1 MLTKV
6 SSERMTLLG
15 YSGAAGGA
23 RRAGTACRSPFTP
36 PGCTTMRSP
45 FRVLLLAIAL
55 ALPLAVAACGSP
67 EEKAAEY
74 LADGQERLAAGDL
87 DRAAIHF
94 RNVLRIEPKNAQA
107 LMGLGRIHEER
118 DDLARAYAAYREAAD
133 ADPAFIAPR
142 NAYAVIA
149 LTRNRLDAVRDA
161 VDEIGA
167 IDPAHPD
174 GLALAAALALREGRL
189 DEAEDLA
196 RRALAADPAH
206 VNATSALAGV
216 FNARGDTTGAV
227 AILNARFEAHGVSVP
242 LALLKSQLLAS
253 IDDTEGVATAL
264 QEAVSAAP
272 EDVDLRVA
280 LARFHESQGDLERA
294 EAVLR
299 EAIDR
304 LDAPET
310 ATAALA
316 RLVARNRGVD
326 AAVAEIDRLRENA
339 GDDAFTLDF
348 LAADLL
354 AEERRLDAATARLE
368 RVVEASAEDSADAL
382 DARTGLATLAW
393 RRGDAARAREMLAA
407 VLAAEPEHRGANFL
421 QASLQLED
429 RAFDAAVASAR
440 TSLAQDPD
448 WAPGLRLLGRAHL
461 GQGQTDLAIETF
473 ARLLRQSPGDVQ
485 AAETLAQ
492 LLAQRGDY
500 DQALDVW
507 DHIIARSDD
516 PTGALASAAEIAI
529 RQENWNRAGRDID
542 RLLSSPEGELP
553 GTLLAGS
560 LRVARGDAAGA
571 REWFARARAMN
582 PEASAPLL
590 GLVRA
595 HLAEGDVDG
604 ALAIVEQETAARPDN
619 PLAHLLTAQ
628 MERRRDH
635 PAAAVAAYHRAIEL
649 QPDWATPYRELA
661 ALHEATGDV
670 DAAVAVLET
679 GSAAGAAP
687 DDLLLRKAFVQQR
700 SSDIDGAI
708 ATYARM
714 LDAGVETDVVV
725 NNYGALV
732 ADFAADDTA
741 KLERALALAQRF
753 NTSDE
758 AYFVDTLGWLHHRL
772 ANPAEAL
779 ALLRRAAAM
788 RPDDPQ
794 IRYHLAAAFDAA
806 EEPDRAL
813 AELERAL
820 VDGADYTGIDVA
832 RALRERL
839 AAEAQA
845 EVVTE

>member
-1 MLTKV
+1 M
-6 SSERMTLLG
+6 
-15 YSGAAGGA
+15 
-23 RRAGTACRSPFTP
+23 
-36 PGCTTMRSP
+36 MRSP
-45 FRVLLLAIAL
+45 FRVFLLAIAL
-55 ALPLAVAACGSP
+55 ALPLTLAACSSP

-74 LADGQERLAAGDL
+74 LEDGQERLAAGDL

-107 LMGLGRIHEER
+107 LLGLGRIHEER
-118 DDLARAYAAYREAAD
+118 EDLARAFAAYREAAD
-133 ADPAFIAPR
+133 ADPELIPPR

-161 VDEIGA
+161 AEEIRA

-174 GLALAAALALREGRL
+174 GLALAAALALRDQRL
-189 DEAEDLA
+189 DDAEELA
-196 RRALAADPAH
+196 REALATDPTH

-227 AILNARFEAHGVSVP
+227 DVLNERFESHGVTVP
-242 LALLKSQLLAS
+242 LALLKSQLLGS
-253 IDDTEGVATAL
+253 IGDTEGVATAFE
-264 QEAVSAAP
+264 EAISAAP
-272 EDVDLRVA
+272 DDVGLRVT
-280 LARFHESQGDLERA
+280 LARFHESQGEPKRA

-299 EAIDR
+299 QAIDR
-304 LDAPET
+304 LDAPD
-310 ATAALA
+310 AAMAALA

-326 AAVAEIDRLRENA
+326 AAVAEIDRLRDDV
-339 GDDAFTLDF
+339 GDDGFILAF

-354 AEERRLDAATARLE
+354 AQAERLDAATARLE
-368 RVVEASAEDSADAL
+368 SVVEASEEGSADAL
-382 DARTGLATLAW
+382 DARTGLATLAG
-393 RRGDAARAREMLAA
+393 RRGDAARAREMVAD
-407 VLAAEPEHRGANFL
+407 VLDAEPEHRGANFL
-421 QASLQLED
+421 QASLQLDEQD
-429 RAFDAAVASAR
+429 FDAAVASAR
-440 TSLAQDPD
+440 TSLGQDPD
-448 WAPGLRLLGRAHL
+448 WTPGLRLLGRAHL
-461 GQGQTDLAIETF
+461 GQGQRDLAIETF

-485 AAETLAQ
+485 AAGTLAQ
-492 LLAQRGDY
+492 LLAERGDY

-507 DHIIARSDD
+507 DHVIARSDD
-516 PTGALASAAEIAI
+516 PTGALANAAEIAI
-529 RQENWNRAGRDID
+529 RQENWNRASRDID
-542 RLLSSPEGELP
+542 RLLATDEGGLP

-582 PEASAPLL
+582 PEASAPLM

-595 HLAEGDVDG
+595 HLAEGDIDG
-604 ALAIVEQETAARPDN
+604 ALAVVRQETTARPDN

-628 MERRRDH
+628 LERRRDR
-635 PAAAVAAYHRAIEL
+635 PDAAVVAYRRAIEL

-661 ALHEATGDV
+661 ALHEATGDA
-670 DAAVAVLET
+670 DAALAVLEA
-679 GSAAGAAP
+679 GSEAGAAP

-700 SSDIDGAI
+700 QNDVDGAI

-714 LDAGVETDVVV
+714 LDAGVDTDVVV

-732 ADFAADDTA
+732 ADFATDDSA
-741 KLERALALAQRF
+741 RLERAVALAARF

-772 ANPAEAL
+772 GNSAEAL

-806 EEPDRAL
+806 DEPDRAL
-813 AELERAL
+813 AELDRAL
-820 VDGADYTGIDVA
+820 VEGADYPGIDDA

-839 AAEAQA
+839 AAEEQA